1 MTTNRCFCLVL
12 AFVVSGFS
20 RTSVASSLSPAQS
33 SPSPTELAAALQKK
47 YDGVSTFSAD
57 FTHQHEGGPL
67 RRKMVEQGTVQ
78 VKKPGRMR
86 WDYKSPEKKLFV
98 SDGTSIYFHDIPNN
112 QVTVSQMPQGDDVPS
127 AALFLLGKGN
137 LVRDFTP
144 SMGTDGA
151 PDTYVLRLV
160 PKREQ
165 ADYDWLELTVDRKTL
180 QLRGLTAA
188 EKQGGRTTFVFTN
201 FKENVDLTDKTF
213 MFRIPPGAEVIHAG
227 RTKR

>member
-1 MTTNRCFCLVL
+1 MTSNWCFCIAL
-12 AFVVSGFS
+12 ALVVSGFS
-20 RTSVASSLSPAQS
+20 RTSAIAQQ
-33 SPSPTELAAALQKK
+33 SPSPGELAAALQKK
-47 YDGVSTFSAD
+47 YDGVATFSAD
-57 FTHQHEGGPL
+57 FTHEHEGGVL
-67 RRKMVEQGTVQ
+67 RRKLVEQGSLQ

-98 SDGTSIYFHDIPNN
+98 SDGTTIYFHDIPNN
-112 QVTVSQMPQGDDVPS
+112 QVTVSQMPQGDDVSS
-127 AALFLLGKGN
+127 AALFLLGKGD
-137 LVRDFTP
+137 LARDFTA
-144 SMGTDGA
+144 SFGTGGA

-201 FKENVDLTDKTF
+201 FKENVNLADKTF
-213 MFRIPPGAEVIHAG
+213 VFRIPPGAEVIHAG
-227 RTKR
+227 RTKG

>member
-1 MTTNRCFCLVL
+1 MITLSFYGVVL
-12 AFVVSGFS
+12 ALVSATIGQTPS
-20 RTSVASSLSPAQS
+20 AP
-33 SPSPTELAAALQKK
+33 SPSELAAALQQK
-47 YDGVSTFSAD
+47 YNGISTFSAD

-67 RRKMVEQGTVQ
+67 RRKLVERGSLQ

-98 SDGTSIYFHDIPNN
+98 SDGASIYFHDIANN
-112 QVTVSQMPQGDDVPS
+112 QVTVTQMPQGDEVSS

-137 LVRDFTP
+137 LVGDFTA
-144 SMGTDGA
+144 SMGTGGA
-151 PDTYVLRLV
+151 ADTYVLRLM

-180 QLRGLTAA
+180 QLRALTAA
-188 EKQGGRTTFVFTN
+188 EKQGGRSTFAFSN
-201 FKENVDLTDKTF
+201 FKENVDLADKTF
-213 MFRIPPGAEVIHAG
+213 VFRIPPGAEVIHAG

>member
-1 MTTNRCFCLVL
+1 MITLSFYGVVL
-12 AFVVSGFS
+12 ALVSAAIGQ
-20 RTSVASSLSPAQS
+20 TPNTP
-33 SPSPTELAAALQKK
+33 SPSELATALQQK
-47 YDGVSTFSAD
+47 YNGMSTFSAD

-67 RRKMVEQGTVQ
+67 RRKYVEQGSLQ

-98 SDGTSIYFHDIPNN
+98 SDGASIYFHDIANN
-112 QVTVSQMPQGDDVPS
+112 QVTVTQMPQGDEVSS

-137 LVRDFTP
+137 FAGDFTP
-144 SMGTDGA
+144 SLGTGGA
-151 PDTYVLRLV
+151 ADTYVLRLV

-180 QLRGLTAA
+180 QLRALTAA
-188 EKQGGRTTFVFTN
+188 EKQGGRSTFAFSN
-201 FKENVDLTDKTF
+201 FKENVDLADKTF
-213 MFRIPPGAEVIHAG
+213 VFRIPPGAEVIHAG

>member
-1 MTTNRCFCLVL
+1 MTTLSFCGFALALVS
-12 AFVVSGFS
+12 AAIGQ
-20 RTSVASSLSPAQS
+20 TPNAP
-33 SPSPTELAAALQKK
+33 SPSELAAALQQK
-47 YDGVSTFSAD
+47 YNGISTFSAD

-67 RRKMVEQGTVQ
+67 RRKLVEQGSLQ

-98 SDGTSIYFHDIPNN
+98 SDGASIYFHDIANN
-112 QVTVSQMPQGDDVPS
+112 QVTVTQMPQGDEVSS

-137 LVRDFTP
+137 LVGDFTP

-151 PDTYVLRLV
+151 ADTYVLRLV

-188 EKQGGRTTFVFTN
+188 EKQGGRSTFAFSN
-201 FKENVDLTDKTF
+201 FKENVDLADKTF
-213 MFRIPPGAEVIHAG
+213 VFRIPPGAEVIHAG